1 MKYLAIGLAFLAFVK
16 VTHADLV
23 GHHEGASELL
33 LSGDGKV
40 AFSSDAKQTRVWDVE
55 ARRELAALPGTAGSI
70 VASSGDGHR
79 VLMLYPDL
87 ATYRFWRLN
96 SGKWQ
101 LGSLIPQQGFGR
113 VLDAHFFDN
122 GEVSVMWMGNLGR
135 FASNGLLREQH
146 EFDEGVES
154 LSRAS
159 SPPGTLSED
168 GQRLLL
174 WSGGWARICDA
185 KSGRRLTPIHEPK
198 DVAGYDRRYRFAP
211 DNSLVLERVQY
222 LGIDAGYLGEDGPPL
237 LFDLAV
243 YDAKN
248 GRFLHKFESV
258 GYFNCPAFRPADGKL
273 SVLLQTSIGTS
284 NSQWKLERRDLHSG
298 EVLPLAFSNPGPP
311 DRWLSHLYFSDDEKR
326 IVALDEKGDLWQ
338 EKLQ

>member
-1 MKYLAIGLAFLAFVK
+1 MKYLAIGLAVLAFVK
-16 VTHADLV
+16 VAHADLV

-55 ARRELAALPGTAGSI
+55 ARRELAALPSAAGSV
-70 VASSGDGHR
+70 VASSSDGHR

-96 SGKWQ
+96 AGKWQ
-101 LGSLIPQQGFGR
+101 MGSLIAQRDLGR
-113 VLDAHFFDN
+113 ILDAHFSNN

-135 FASNGLLREQH
+135 FAPNGLLREQH

-159 SPPGTLSED
+159 SPPGTLSKD

-198 DVAGYDRRYRFAP
+198 DFVSRYDRRYHFAP
-211 DNSLVLERVQY
+211 DNSLVLERMQY
-222 LGIDAGYLGEDGPPL
+222 LGTNTVYFPEDGPPL
-237 LFDLAV
+237 LFDLAI

-248 GRFLHKFESV
+248 GKLVHVFESV
-258 GYFNCPAFRPADGKL
+258 GPFNCPVFRPADGKL
-273 SVLLQTSIGTS
+273 SVLLQAEVE
-284 NSQWKLERRDLHSG
+284 NSKWKFERRDARNGAS
-298 EVLPLAFSNPGPP
+298 LPLSFSKPGPP
-311 DRWLSHLYFSDDEKR
+311 ERWLSHVYFSDDEKR